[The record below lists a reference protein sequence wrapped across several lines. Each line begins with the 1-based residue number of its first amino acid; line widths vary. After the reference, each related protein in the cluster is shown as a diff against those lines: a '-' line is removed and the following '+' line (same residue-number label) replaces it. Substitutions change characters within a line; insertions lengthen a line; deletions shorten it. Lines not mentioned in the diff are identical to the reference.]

1 MLKILK
7 KGTDFL
13 FHILG
18 LPYYTIKYGFIYLW
32 KAIQLFPKVLK
43 VIGKWLL
50 EALKESI
57 AQIFTILGFFIAW
70 LTLSGSSRDIVGIA
84 ILISISL
91 WLLTMG
97 LRKD

>member
-1 MLKILK
+1 MILK
-7 KGTDFL
+7 KAADFL

-18 LPYYTIKYGFIYLW
+18 LPYYTIKYLLIYLW
-32 KAIQLFPKVLK
+32 KVIRLLPKAPK

-70 LTLSGSSRDIVGIA
+70 LTLTGSSKTIVGIA
-84 ILISISL
+84 ILISLSL
-91 WLLTMG
+91 WLLTIG
-97 LRKD
+97 IRKD